1 MELGKIK
8 NKKFCV
14 SKQTILMLSKKKKK
28 KVEKI
33 LTLAE
38 KCLKK

>member
-1 MELGKIK
+1 MKLGKIK
-8 NKKFCV
+8 NKEFCV
-14 SKQTILMLSKKKKK
+14 SKQNILMLSKKKK

-38 KCLKK
+38 KCFKK